1 LRWNTEKK
9 SDNKLPP
16 QIIAA
21 VKDTKKK
28 YKEKD

>member
-1 LRWNTEKK
+1 MEHREK

-28 YKEKD
+28 YEEKD